1 LSFVSTLANV
11 IHLFGLFSLLLKK
24 ESLHLLL
31 FLSEVFLL
39 KFEHVNAFNVEVEVF
54 IGLELFNLLIGL
66 IFKRPVFLLSF
77 EYKLINVK
85 FLCRINFGF
94 ILLLHNLGSSV
105 KKDLFIFVLAEILI
119 DSLVTLLNDYLVE
132 FQLNGLPL
140 NDLLLYGLHWNKA
153 VHIDLLLLAN
163 SVSSVHCLKIYLRV
177 PVRIVDD
184 NMVCR
189 HQVYS
194 KPTSTSWD
202 QEDLVF
208 RFLFDEF
215 LDVLFSIFKR
225 SRSIKATEH
234 NLPHCT
240 KIFDDVQSLC
250 ETRKDQNL
258 LLLRQDFL
266 EKPIDQGEFARGL
279 YDMLSK
285 LISALWLNTFK
296 QVGMITHLSQL
307 HKNIVVILERQRFWA
322 SNIAYNWTVASNL
335 GQKLSI

>member
-140 NDLLLYGLHWNKA
+140 NDLLLYGLH
-153 VHIDLLLLAN
+153 
-163 SVSSVHCLKIYLRV
+163 
-177 PVRIVDD
+177 
-184 NMVCR
+184 
-189 HQVYS
+189 
-194 KPTSTSWD
+194 
-202 QEDLVF
+202 
-208 RFLFDEF
+208 
-215 LDVLFSIFKR
+215 
-225 SRSIKATEH
+225 
-234 NLPHCT
+234 
-240 KIFDDVQSLC
+240 
-250 ETRKDQNL
+250 
-258 LLLRQDFL
+258 
-266 EKPIDQGEFARGL
+266 
-279 YDMLSK
+279 
-285 LISALWLNTFK
+285 
-296 QVGMITHLSQL
+296 
-307 HKNIVVILERQRFWA
+307 
-322 SNIAYNWTVASNL
+322 
-335 GQKLSI
+335 